1 MKMHGPPVVLRFN
14 AFSNSRSYIS
24 TPCCRPFPPAVSL
37 KTYAGILDFGPSG
50 AATVSRPLSAPWNS
64 RCSPVDCYF
73 FLPRLEQGPMSS
85 AILGPA
91 ARSRTALA
99 GKPGNL
105 RLHCLV
111 ACAGKPG
118 NLRFHRLAACAG
130 KPGNLQIRRLVAWA
144 GKPGNLRF
152 HSLGVGQAS
161 QETCDS
167 IAWLLGQASQ

>member
-1 MKMHGPPVVLRFN
+1 MGAGRIPSR
-14 AFSNSRSYIS
+14 ANSGR
-24 TPCCRPFPPAVSL
+24 
-37 KTYAGILDFGPSG
+37 AGILDFGPSG
-50 AATVSRPLSAPWNS
+50 AATVSRPLSAPWSS

-73 FLPRLEQGPMSS
+73 LFLPRLEQGPMSS

-118 NLRFHRLAACAG
+118 NLRFHRLVACAG
-130 KPGNLQIRRLVAWA
+130 KPGNLRTSDKK
-144 GKPGNLRF
+144 GGEP
-152 HSLGVGQAS
+152 
-161 QETCDS
+161 
-167 IAWLLGQASQ
+167 AWLAKECVLKQIFIDHI